1 MPVPISVCR
10 AAPNRVVPFPAS
22 NQSSPTDG
30 IFGCFSPEPAGGLAD
45 HERCMTDSAEKAL
58 LPAGLQDL
66 LPPDAAHEAAVL
78 ERLVAA
84 FASFGY
90 DRVKPPLMEF
100 EETLLSGAGSAVAKE
115 SFRLMDPVSQRM
127 MALRADITPQVARIA
142 ATRLQSEPRPLR
154 LCYGGQVLRVRGGQ
168 LRPERQFAQ
177 AGAELIGAP
186 EESGDAEVVVMA
198 VAALAAAGVGG
209 LTVDLS
215 LPTLVPAV
223 TQGLEI
229 AADAAEALRQA
240 LDRKDA
246 EAVAQLSGARGDLF
260 DGLLRA
266 AGPARRALAALAAL
280 ALPEEA
286 KSAVDGLAHVVARVE
301 RDMPGVALTVDPVEH
316 RGFEYQTGIS
326 FTLFADDVRGE
337 LGRGGRYLADGFGA
351 RRETSTGFTL
361 YMDTVL
367 RAVAAPARPAR
378 LFLPQGSD
386 PETGRS
392 LREQGW
398 STLSDLGGAGD
409 PIAEARRLGC
419 SHALIG
425 GQVQE
430 IDE

>member
-1 MPVPISVCR
+1 
-10 AAPNRVVPFPAS
+10 
-22 NQSSPTDG
+22 
-30 IFGCFSPEPAGGLAD
+30 
-45 HERCMTDSAEKAL
+45 MTNSAEKAL

-66 LPPDAAHEAAVL
+66 LPPDAAHEATIL
-78 ERLVAA
+78 ERLVSA

-90 DRVKPPLMEF
+90 ERVKPPLMEF
-100 EETLLSGAGSAVAKE
+100 EETLLSGAGRAVAKE

-186 EESGDAEVVVMA
+186 QEAGDAEVVVLA
-198 VAALAAAGVGG
+198 VSALAAVGVRG
-209 LTVDLS
+209 LTADLS

-223 TQGLEI
+223 TKGLAVED
-229 AADAAEALRQA
+229 DAAEALRQA

-246 EAVAQLSGARGDLF
+246 EAVTALSGGQSGLF
-260 DGLLRA
+260 EGLLRA
-266 AGPARRALAALAAL
+266 AGPADQALSALQAL
-280 ALPEEA
+280 GLPEEGQGEVE
-286 KSAVDGLAHVVARVE
+286 KLARVVTRIRRE
-301 RDMPGVALTVDPVEH
+301 SPEVSLTIDPVEH

-326 FTLFADDVRGE
+326 FTFFARDVRGE
-337 LGRGGRYLADGFGA
+337 LGRGGRYLAEGFGA
-351 RRETSTGFTL
+351 QRETSTGFTL

-367 RAVAAPARPAR
+367 RALPAADRAARI
-378 LFLPQGSD
+378 FLPEGCD
-386 PETGRS
+386 PKTGRS

-398 STLSDLGGAGD
+398 PTLSSLEPAVN
-409 PIAEARRLGC
+409 PVAEARRLGC
-419 SHALIG
+419 SHALID

-430 IDE
+430 I